1 MKIGIEARKLYS
13 HDKHGM
19 DVVALELVRHIP
31 VLDSENEYIV
41 FTQPGYDRV
50 TLPQVPNLHV
60 VVLPLVPV
68 SLWEQVILPLAVA
81 RHGCDMLHCTGN
93 TAPVFTNVPM
103 ILTLHDIL
111 YLENNRAIRNAST
124 IFQKIRNSYCRY
136 VVPKVVRKTDMII
149 TVSKYQERVI
159 KMHLNIVGER
169 IKTIYNGVSD
179 HFHLSCDSHKAQEI
193 KEKYQLP
200 SKFILFL
207 GSNDPKK
214 NSARVILAYKQ
225 FLEITN
231 LKTPLVIADISENK
245 LTKLLAAAKA
255 EHIRPHIISTGYV
268 PNADISVF
276 YTLASVFLYPS
287 MKESFG
293 IPILEAMASGTPV
306 ITSNTSAMPEI
317 AENAAF
323 IVDPFDSLS
332 IAKAMGQI
340 LEHDILRDNL
350 IKKGLLQAQKFSFR
364 RMAEEVLLV
373 YKDVLMKKQKKTDAV
388 PSRKV

>member
-31 VLDSENEYIV
+31 LLDTENEYIV

-50 TLPQVPNLHV
+50 KLPTASNLRV

-68 SLWEQVILPLAVA
+68 PIWEQIVLPLAVA
-81 RHGCDMLHCTGN
+81 HYGCDMLHCTGN
-93 TAPVFTNVPM
+93 TAPILAGVPVV
-103 ILTLHDIL
+103 ITLHDIL

-124 IFQKIRNSYCRY
+124 LFQKIRNRYCRF
-136 VVPKVVRKTDMII
+136 VVPRVVRKSDMII

-159 KMHLNIVGER
+159 KMHLSVGDEK
-169 IKTIYNGVSD
+169 IQTIYNGVSD
-179 HFHLSCDSHKAQEI
+179 HFHLSCDSHKAQII

-200 SKFILFL
+200 SEFILFL
-207 GSNDPKK
+207 GSKDPKK

-231 LKTPLVIADISENK
+231 LKTPLVVADISEKK
-245 LTKLLAAAKA
+245 LSKLLAAAKA

-268 PNADISVF
+268 PNADISVL
-276 YTLASVFLYPS
+276 YSLASVFLYPS

-350 IKKGLLQAQKFSFR
+350 IKKGIQQAQKFSFK

-373 YKDVLMKKQKKTDAV
+373 YSDVLKSKK
-388 PSRKV
+388 R

>member
-31 VLDSENEYIV
+31 LIDTENEYIV

-50 TLPQVPNLHV
+50 KLPKVSNLRI
-60 VVLPLVPV
+60 VVLPLAPVPI
-68 SLWEQVILPLAVA
+68 WEQVILPLAVA
-81 RHGCDMLHCTGN
+81 KFGCDMLHCTGN
-93 TAPVFTNVPM
+93 TAPIFVNVPVV
-103 ILTLHDIL
+103 LTLHDIL

-124 IFQKIRNSYCRY
+124 LYQKIRNHYCKY
-136 VVPKVVRKTDMII
+136 VVPKVVRKTSKII

-159 KMHLNIVGER
+159 RMHLNVGENS
-169 IKTIYNGVSD
+169 IQTIYNGVSD
-179 HFHLSCDSHKAQEI
+179 HFHQTCDTVKAQNI

-200 SKFILFL
+200 TEFILFI
-207 GSNDPKK
+207 GSKDPKK
-214 NSARVILAYKQ
+214 NSARVLLAYKQ

-231 LKTPLVIADISENK
+231 LKTPLVIADISEKK
-245 LTKLLAAAKA
+245 LTKLLIAAKA

-268 PNADISVF
+268 PNADISVL
-276 YTLASVFLYPS
+276 YSLASVFLYPS

-350 IKKGLLQAQKFSFR
+350 IKKGMLQAQKFSFKH
-364 RMAEEVLLV
+364 MAEEVLQV
-373 YKDVLMKKQKKTDAV
+373 YKDVLKTSKKQA
-388 PSRKV
+388 